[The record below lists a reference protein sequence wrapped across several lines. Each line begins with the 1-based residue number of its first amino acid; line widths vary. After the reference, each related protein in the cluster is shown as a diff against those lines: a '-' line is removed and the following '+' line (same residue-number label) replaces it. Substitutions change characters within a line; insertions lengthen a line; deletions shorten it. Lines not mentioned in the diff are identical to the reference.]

1 MTKEPY
7 FVIGRRYRNRE
18 GRYEVLEIQGSKMKV
33 RNDSDRMEE
42 MLDMEMQKTIIDN
55 MAIDER
61 KSSYKK
67 QGKDGAVNYRLSL
80 LDSQADI
87 DLTREKSAIQSVFNA
102 ISQGGKGG
110 KAFQEVTA
118 IDIIDI
124 KKNSMIISVNE
135 TGTKW
140 HAWVGKK
147 LANDYG
153 KRHLCLSENPKKM
166 FIWEKYN

>member
-1 MTKEPY
+1 
-7 FVIGRRYRNRE
+7 
-18 GRYEVLEIQGSKMKV
+18 
-33 RNDSDRMEE
+33 
-42 MLDMEMQKTIIDN
+42 MEMQKRIIEN
-55 MAIDER
+55 MAVDER

-80 LDSQADI
+80 LDSHDSI
-87 DLTREKSAIQSVFNA
+87 DLTREKSAIQSVFNE
-102 ISQGGKGG
+102 ILQGGPTGR
-110 KAFQEVTA
+110 AFGEVSA
-118 IDIIDI
+118 IDIIDT

-153 KRHLCLSENPKKM
+153 KRHLCLSENPEKM
-166 FIWEKYN
+166 FIWERYN